1 MNEEAVGKV
10 EFNNGLDHTPS
21 YNDDM
26 YEAKEESVED
36 WKSDTISKIA
46 GALCKAQGELRG
58 VQMNSSNPFFKS
70 KYADLYALIEAS
82 FPVLSKYG
90 LSVIQGTRWCNL
102 SNGFYI
108 TTTLLHESGEWF
120 KSELRMPVGGKKDAQ
135 AVGGAVTYGRRYGLA
150 AMCGLAQ
157 HDDDG
162 NTASGKTKLT

>member
-1 MNEEAVGKV
+1 M
-10 EFNNGLDHTPS
+10 
-21 YNDDM
+21 
-26 YEAKEESVED
+26 
-36 WKSDTISKIA
+36 
-46 GALCKAQGELRG
+46 
-58 VQMNSSNPFFKS
+58 NPFFKS

-102 SNGFYI
+102 TNGFYI

-162 NTASGKTKLT
+162 NIASGKTSLT